1 MQRRVEHNLAVV
13 SLGAFFMYA
22 ASDALS
28 QCVEFLRAQDT
39 GGHRRSRTGRRH
51 IFLDLARMA
60 RSGFTS
66 GLLSGFLAVFYFAWL
81 DRTWQPANLLGVLGQ
96 PHSDSAQRRAQWAC
110 VAGKVATDVGIYE
123 PICKRT
129 PSYCLRASA
138 PPPSPPVEPHCTRLL
153 CPPALPADDTVYVTL
168 QALLRGDGLSAARH
182 EVATKV
188 LRVWAMAPRYWTFVD
203 TINFSLVVRAPSCPR
218 SPQHHAPT
226 PHACAFVIVD
236 SPGDLLSITRCLDPQ
251 SLRLRPLTN
260 ALMSIPWGMYISSVA
275 NN

>member
-1 MQRRVEHNLAVV
+1 
-13 SLGAFFMYA
+13 MYA

-39 GGHRRSRTGRRH
+39 GGRRRSRTGRRH

-129 PSYCLRASA
+129 PSYCLRASSLTA
-138 PPPSPPVEPHCTRLL
+138 RRASLHTPSLPSRSACRRHGICHPSGPAARRRSLRGKARGCHKGSSCVGDGAALL
-153 CPPALPADDTVYVTL
+153 DVRRHHQFLSGGARTELPALPA
-168 QALLRGDGLSAARH
+168 A
-182 EVATKV
+182 
-188 LRVWAMAPRYWTFVD
+188 
-203 TINFSLVVRAPSCPR
+203 SCPN
-218 SPQHHAPT
+218 PT
-226 PHACAFVIVD
+226 CLCIRHVVD
-236 SPGDLLSITRCLDPQ
+236 SSPGDLLSITRCLDPQ